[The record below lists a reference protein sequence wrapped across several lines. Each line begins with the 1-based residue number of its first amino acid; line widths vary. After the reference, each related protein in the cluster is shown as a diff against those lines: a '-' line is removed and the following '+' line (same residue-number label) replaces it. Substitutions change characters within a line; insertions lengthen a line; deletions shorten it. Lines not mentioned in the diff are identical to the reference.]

1 MEFIG
6 VVTVVAILFIGLPWL
21 IFHYV
26 TKWKQA
32 PKITVEDEQLLDD
45 MFNLARRLEE
55 RLVTVE
61 RIAAADHPD
70 WRPGAAGPD
79 WKPGLGAPAGDYQ
92 PGLAA
97 PQQPYPQSSY
107 SNTFPID
114 RRN

>member
-1 MEFIG
+1 MADDVLGPLLGIFAM
-6 VVTVVAILFIGLPWL
+6 VVLFIALPWL
-21 IFHYV
+21 VLHYV

-55 RLVTVE
+55 RLQTVE

-70 WRPGAAGPD
+70 W
-79 WKPGLGAPAGDYQ
+79 KPGLTGPTTNTWQG
-92 PGLAA
+92 GLAA
-97 PQQPYPQSSY
+97 PQPDY
-107 SNTFPID
+107 SID

>member
-1 MEFIG
+1 MEDVIG
-6 VVTVVAILFIGLPWL
+6 MGLGLIAFLTLFIGLPWIIL
-21 IFHYV
+21 HYV

-70 WRPGAAGPD
+70 W
-79 WKPGLGAPAGDYQ
+79 KPGLTAPSPEWRQGIE
-92 PGLAA
+92 PTLT
-97 PQQPYPQSSY
+97 PYS
-107 SNTFPID
+107 ID